1 MATKRRKKRRI
12 KKRKKILLFVLEI
25 LILAVL
31 LVVLYFTNILNKID
45 FQNMTDTEAGIN
57 DDMSSE
63 TAFAMEGYTNIALFG
78 LDNRGSGD
86 YDTGNSDAILIAS
99 INNETKEI
107 RLASVYRD
115 TYLSIGD
122 GKFYKCNSAYEK
134 GGATQAVQM
143 LNSNLDLDIKD
154 YVSVDWGA
162 LVEVI
167 DDLGGIDIEVTDAE
181 VDKINEYTVEIVMM
195 TGKETT
201 ELKESGLVHLDG
213 TQATSYA
220 RIRKLAGDD
229 YMRTARQRIVLQAM
243 MEKAQ
248 KADLGT
254 LTKICNDVVDDIST
268 TLTLKQMLL
277 LAKDVTS
284 YKLVET
290 TGFPFELTTEN
301 LESGNSIVP
310 VELDNN
316 VKELHQWLFNDENY
330 VTSQTVQNISNTIV
344 KKTGVT
350 EENAR
355 VVNTSNYNNTVD
367 RNGTEIKKTEDSEE
381 GGQ

>member
-1 MATKRRKKRRI
+1 MANKRRKKRRM
-12 KKRKKILLFVLEI
+12 KKRKKVLLFVLEI
-25 LILAVL
+25 LVLAVL

-45 FQNMTDTEAGIN
+45 FENMTDTEAGIN
-57 DDMSSE
+57 DDLSSE

-99 INNETKEI
+99 INNENKEI

-122 GKFYKCNSAYEK
+122 GKYYKCNSAYER
-134 GGATQAVQM
+134 GGAKQAVQM

-162 LVEVI
+162 LVEAI
-167 DDLGGIDIEVTDAE
+167 DDLGGIDIEVTPEE

-195 TGKETT
+195 TGKDTT
-201 ELKESGLVHLDG
+201 TLTESGLVHLDG

-243 MEKAQ
+243 LEKAQ
-248 KADLGT
+248 KADIGT
-254 LTKICNDVVDDIST
+254 LNKVCNDVVDDIST
-268 TLTLKQMLL
+268 TLTLKQMLI
-277 LAKDVTS
+277 LAKDVGS

-290 TGFPFELTTEN
+290 TGFPFELTTAS
-301 LESGNSIVP
+301 LDSGDTVVP
-310 VELDNN
+310 VELENN
-316 VKELHQWLFNDENY
+316 VTELHQWLFNDADY
-330 VTSQTVQNISNTIV
+330 SPSQTVQSISANIV
-344 KKTGVT
+344 KKSGVT
-350 EENAR
+350 LSNAD
-355 VVNTSNYNNTVD
+355 VVNTTKYNNTVD
-367 RNGTEIKKTEDSEE
+367 RNGTAVKKEDE
-381 GGQ
+381 GE

>member
-1 MATKRRKKRRI
+1 MANNRRKKRRM
-12 KKRKKILLFVLEI
+12 KKRKKVLLFVLEI
-25 LILAVL
+25 LVLAVL

-45 FQNMTDTEAGIN
+45 FQNMTDNEAGIN
-57 DDMSSE
+57 DDLSSE

-99 INNETKEI
+99 INNENKEI
-107 RLASVYRD
+107 RLVSVYRD
-115 TYLSIGD
+115 TYL
-122 GKFYKCNSAYEK
+122 GKYYKCNSAYER
-134 GGATQAVQM
+134 GGAKQAVQM

-162 LVEVI
+162 LVETI
-167 DDLGGIDIEVTDAE
+167 DDLGGIDIEVTDEE

-201 ELKESGLVHLDG
+201 PLTESGLVHLDG

-243 MEKAQ
+243 LEKAQ
-248 KADLGT
+248 KADIGT
-254 LTKICNDVVDDIST
+254 LNKVCNDVVDDIST
-268 TLTLKQMLL
+268 TLTLKQMLI
-277 LAKDVTS
+277 LAKDVGA

-290 TGFPFELTTEN
+290 TGFPFELTTAS
-301 LESGNSIVP
+301 LDSGDTVVP
-310 VELDNN
+310 VELENN
-316 VKELHQWLFNDENY
+316 VSELHQWLFNDEDY
-330 VTSQTVQNISNTIV
+330 SPSQTVQSISANIV
-344 KKTGVT
+344 KKSGVT
-350 EENAR
+350 LSNAD
-355 VVNTSNYNNTVD
+355 VVNTTNYNNTVD
-367 RNGTEIKKTEDSEE
+367 RNGTAVKKEDESE
-381 GGQ
+381 

>member
-1 MATKRRKKRRI
+1 MANNRRKKRRM
-12 KKRKKILLFVLEI
+12 KKRKKVLLFVLEI
-25 LILAVL
+25 LVLAVL

-45 FQNMTDTEAGIN
+45 FQNMTDNEAGIN
-57 DDMSSE
+57 DDLSSE

-99 INNETKEI
+99 INNENKEV
-107 RLASVYRD
+107 RLVSVYRD
-115 TYLSIGD
+115 TYLSVGD
-122 GKFYKCNSAYEK
+122 GKYYKCNSAYER
-134 GGATQAVQM
+134 GGAKQAVQM

-162 LVEVI
+162 LVETI
-167 DDLGGIDIEVTDAE
+167 DDLGGIDIEVTDEE

-201 ELKESGLVHLDG
+201 PLTESGLVHLDG

-243 MEKAQ
+243 LEKAQ
-248 KADLGT
+248 KADIGT
-254 LTKICNDVVDDIST
+254 LNKVCNDVVDDIST
-268 TLTLKQMLL
+268 TLTLKQMLI
-277 LAKDVTS
+277 LAKDVGT

-290 TGFPFELTTEN
+290 TGFPFELTTAS
-301 LESGNSIVP
+301 LDSGDTVVP
-310 VELDNN
+310 VELENN
-316 VKELHQWLFNDENY
+316 VSELHQWLFNDEDY
-330 VTSQTVQNISNTIV
+330 SPSQTVQSISANIV
-344 KKTGVT
+344 KKSGVT
-350 EENAR
+350 LSNAD
-355 VVNTSNYNNTVD
+355 VVNTTNYNNTVD
-367 RNGTEIKKTEDSEE
+367 RNGTAVKKEDE
-381 GGQ
+381 GE

>member
-1 MATKRRKKRRI
+1 M
-12 KKRKKILLFVLEI
+12 KKRKKVLLFVLEI
-25 LILAVL
+25 LVLAVL

-45 FQNMTDTEAGIN
+45 FQNMTDNEAGIN
-57 DDMSSE
+57 DDLSSE

-99 INNETKEI
+99 INNENKEV
-107 RLASVYRD
+107 RLVSVYRD
-115 TYLSIGD
+115 TYLSVGD
-122 GKFYKCNSAYEK
+122 GKYYKCNSAYER
-134 GGATQAVQM
+134 GGAKQAVQM

-162 LVEVI
+162 LVETI
-167 DDLGGIDIEVTDAE
+167 DDLGGIDIEVTDEE

-201 ELKESGLVHLDG
+201 PLTESGLVHLDG

-243 MEKAQ
+243 LEKAQ
-248 KADLGT
+248 KADIGT
-254 LTKICNDVVDDIST
+254 LNKVCNDVVDDIST
-268 TLTLKQMLL
+268 TLTLKQMLI
-277 LAKDVTS
+277 LAKDVGA

-290 TGFPFELTTEN
+290 TGFPFELTTAS
-301 LESGNSIVP
+301 LDSGDTVVP
-310 VELDNN
+310 VELENN
-316 VKELHQWLFNDENY
+316 VSELHQWLFNDEDY
-330 VTSQTVQNISNTIV
+330 SPSQTVQSISANIV
-344 KKTGVT
+344 KKSGVT
-350 EENAR
+350 LSNAD
-355 VVNTSNYNNTVD
+355 VVNTTNYNNTVD
-367 RNGTEIKKTEDSEE
+367 RNGTAVKKEDE
-381 GGQ
+381 GE

>member
-1 MATKRRKKRRI
+1 MANKRRKKRRM

-25 LILAVL
+25 LVLAVL

-45 FQNMTDTEAGIN
+45 FENMTDTEAGIN
-57 DDMSSE
+57 DDLSSE

-99 INNETKEI
+99 INNENKEV
-107 RLASVYRD
+107 RLVSVYRD

-122 GKFYKCNSAYEK
+122 GKYYKCNSAYER
-134 GGATQAVQM
+134 GGAKQAVQM

-162 LVEVI
+162 LVETI
-167 DDLGGIDIEVTDAE
+167 DDLGGIDIEVTDEE

-201 ELKESGLVHLDG
+201 PLTESGLVHLDG

-243 MEKAQ
+243 LEKAQ
-248 KADLGT
+248 KADIGT
-254 LTKICNDVVDDIST
+254 LNKVCNDVVDDIST
-268 TLTLKQMLL
+268 TLTLKQMLI
-277 LAKDVTS
+277 LAKDVGA

-290 TGFPFELTTEN
+290 TGFPFELTTAS
-301 LESGNSIVP
+301 LDSGDTVVP
-310 VELDNN
+310 VELENN
-316 VKELHQWLFNDENY
+316 VSELHQWLFNDEDY
-330 VTSQTVQNISNTIV
+330 SPSQTVQSISANIV
-344 KKTGVT
+344 KKSGVT
-350 EENAR
+350 LSNAD
-355 VVNTSNYNNTVD
+355 VVNTTNYNNTVD
-367 RNGTEIKKTEDSEE
+367 RNGTAVKKEDE
-381 GGQ
+381 GE

>member
-1 MATKRRKKRRI
+1 MANNRRKKRRM
-12 KKRKKILLFVLEI
+12 KKRKKVLLFVLEI
-25 LILAVL
+25 LVLAVL

-45 FQNMTDTEAGIN
+45 FQNMTDNEAGIN
-57 DDMSSE
+57 DDLSSE

-99 INNETKEI
+99 INNENKEV
-107 RLASVYRD
+107 RLVSVYRD
-115 TYLSIGD
+115 TYLSVGD
-122 GKFYKCNSAYEK
+122 GKYYKCNSAYER
-134 GGATQAVQM
+134 GGAKQAVQM

-162 LVEVI
+162 LVETI
-167 DDLGGIDIEVTDAE
+167 DDLGGIDIEVTDEE

-201 ELKESGLVHLDG
+201 PLTESGLVHLDG

-243 MEKAQ
+243 LEKAQ
-248 KADLGT
+248 KADIGT
-254 LTKICNDVVDDIST
+254 LNKVCNDVVDDIST
-268 TLTLKQMLL
+268 TLTLKQMLI
-277 LAKDVTS
+277 LAKDVGA

-290 TGFPFELTTEN
+290 TGFPFELTTAS
-301 LESGNSIVP
+301 LDSGDTVVP
-310 VELDNN
+310 VELENN
-316 VKELHQWLFNDENY
+316 VSELHQWLFNDEDY
-330 VTSQTVQNISNTIV
+330 SPSQTVQSISANIV
-344 KKTGVT
+344 KKSGVT
-350 EENAR
+350 LSNAD
-355 VVNTSNYNNTVD
+355 VVNTTNYNNTVD
-367 RNGTEIKKTEDSEE
+367 RNGTAVKKEDE
-381 GGQ
+381 GE

>member
-1 MATKRRKKRRI
+1 MANKRRKKRRM
-12 KKRKKILLFVLEI
+12 KKRKKVLLFVLEI
-25 LILAVL
+25 LVLAVL

-45 FQNMTDTEAGIN
+45 FENMTDTEAGIN
-57 DDMSSE
+57 DDLSSE

-99 INNETKEI
+99 INNENKEI

-122 GKFYKCNSAYEK
+122 GKYYKCNSAYER
-134 GGATQAVQM
+134 GGAKQAVQM

-162 LVEVI
+162 LVEAI
-167 DDLGGIDIEVTDAE
+167 DDLGGIDIEVTPEE

-195 TGKETT
+195 TGKDTT
-201 ELKESGLVHLDG
+201 TLTESGLVHLDG

-243 MEKAQ
+243 LEKAQ
-248 KADLGT
+248 NADIGT
-254 LTKICNDVVDDIST
+254 LNKVCNDVVDDIST
-268 TLTLKQMLL
+268 TLTLKQMLI
-277 LAKDVTS
+277 LAKDVGS

-290 TGFPFELTTEN
+290 TGFPFELTTAS
-301 LESGNSIVP
+301 LDSGDTVVP
-310 VELDNN
+310 VELENN
-316 VKELHQWLFNDENY
+316 VTELHQWLFNDADY
-330 VTSQTVQNISNTIV
+330 SPSQTVQSISANIV
-344 KKTGVT
+344 KKSGVT
-350 EENAR
+350 LSNAD
-355 VVNTSNYNNTVD
+355 VVNTTKYNNTVD
-367 RNGTEIKKTEDSEE
+367 RNGTAVKKEDE
-381 GGQ
+381 GE

>member
-1 MATKRRKKRRI
+1 MANKRRKKRRM
-12 KKRKKILLFVLEI
+12 KKRKKVLLFVLEI
-25 LILAVL
+25 LVLAVL

-45 FQNMTDTEAGIN
+45 FENMTDTEAGIN
-57 DDMSSE
+57 DDLSSE

-99 INNETKEI
+99 INNENKEV
-107 RLASVYRD
+107 RLVSVYRD

-122 GKFYKCNSAYEK
+122 GKYYKCNSAYER
-134 GGATQAVQM
+134 GGAKQAVQM

-162 LVEVI
+162 LVETI
-167 DDLGGIDIEVTDAE
+167 DDLGGIDIEVTDEE

-195 TGKETT
+195 TGKDTT
-201 ELKESGLVHLDG
+201 PLTESGLVHLDG

-243 MEKAQ
+243 LEKAQ
-248 KADLGT
+248 KADIGT
-254 LTKICNDVVDDIST
+254 LNKVCNDVVDDIST
-268 TLTLKQMLL
+268 TLTLKQMLI
-277 LAKDVTS
+277 LAKDVGS

-290 TGFPFELTTEN
+290 TGFPFELTTAS
-301 LESGNSIVP
+301 LDSGDTVVP

-316 VKELHQWLFNDENY
+316 VAELHQWLFNDADY
-330 VTSQTVQNISNTIV
+330 SPSQTVQSISANIV
-344 KKTGVT
+344 KKSGVT
-350 EENAR
+350 LSNAD
-355 VVNTSNYNNTVD
+355 VVNTTKYNNTVD
-367 RNGTEIKKTEDSEE
+367 RNGTAVKKEDE
-381 GGQ
+381 GE

>member
-1 MATKRRKKRRI
+1 MANNRRKKRRM
-12 KKRKKILLFVLEI
+12 KKRKKVLLFVLEI
-25 LILAVL
+25 LVLAVL

-45 FQNMTDTEAGIN
+45 FQNMTDNEAGIN
-57 DDMSSE
+57 DDLSSE

-99 INNETKEI
+99 INNENKEI
-107 RLASVYRD
+107 RLVSVYRD
-115 TYLSIGD
+115 TYLSVGD
-122 GKFYKCNSAYEK
+122 GKYYKCNSAYER
-134 GGATQAVQM
+134 GGAKQAVQM

-162 LVEVI
+162 LVETI
-167 DDLGGIDIEVTDAE
+167 DDLGGIDIEVTDEE

-201 ELKESGLVHLDG
+201 PLTESGLVHLDG

-243 MEKAQ
+243 LEKAQ
-248 KADLGT
+248 KADIGT
-254 LTKICNDVVDDIST
+254 LNKVCNDVVDDIST
-268 TLTLKQMLL
+268 TLTLKQMLI
-277 LAKDVTS
+277 LAKDVGA

-290 TGFPFELTTEN
+290 TGFPFELTTAS
-301 LESGNSIVP
+301 LDSGDTVVP
-310 VELDNN
+310 VELENN
-316 VKELHQWLFNDENY
+316 VSELHQWLFNDEDY
-330 VTSQTVQNISNTIV
+330 SPSQTVQSISANIV
-344 KKTGVT
+344 KKSGVT
-350 EENAR
+350 LSNAD
-355 VVNTSNYNNTVD
+355 VVNTTKYNNTVD
-367 RNGTEIKKTEDSEE
+367 RKGTAVKKEEESE
-381 GGQ
+381 

>member
-1 MATKRRKKRRI
+1 MANNRRKKRRM
-12 KKRKKILLFVLEI
+12 KKRKKVLLFVLEI
-25 LILAVL
+25 LVLAVL

-45 FQNMTDTEAGIN
+45 FQNMTDNEAGIN
-57 DDMSSE
+57 DDLSSE

-99 INNETKEI
+99 INNENKEV
-107 RLASVYRD
+107 RLVSVYRD
-115 TYLSIGD
+115 TYLSVGD
-122 GKFYKCNSAYEK
+122 GKYYKCNSAYER
-134 GGATQAVQM
+134 GGAKQAVQM

-162 LVEVI
+162 LVETI
-167 DDLGGIDIEVTDAE
+167 DDLGGIDIEVTDEE

-201 ELKESGLVHLDG
+201 PLTESGLVHLDG

-243 MEKAQ
+243 LEKAQ
-248 KADLGT
+248 KADIGT
-254 LTKICNDVVDDIST
+254 LNKVCNDVVDDIST
-268 TLTLKQMLL
+268 TLTLKQMLI
-277 LAKDVTS
+277 LAKDVGA

-290 TGFPFELTTEN
+290 TGFPFELTTAS
-301 LESGNSIVP
+301 LDSGDTVVP
-310 VELDNN
+310 VELENN
-316 VKELHQWLFNDENY
+316 VSELHQWLFNDEDY
-330 VTSQTVQNISNTIV
+330 SPSQTVQSISANIVQKS
-344 KKTGVT
+344 GVT
-350 EENAR
+350 LSNAD
-355 VVNTSNYNNTVD
+355 VVNTTNYNNTVD
-367 RNGTEIKKTEDSEE
+367 RNGTAVKKEDE
-381 GGQ
+381 GE

>member
-1 MATKRRKKRRI
+1 MANKRRKKRRM
-12 KKRKKILLFVLEI
+12 KKRKKVLLFVLEI
-25 LILAVL
+25 LVLAVL

-45 FQNMTDTEAGIN
+45 FENMTDTEAGIN
-57 DDMSSE
+57 DDLSSE

-99 INNETKEI
+99 INNENKEV
-107 RLASVYRD
+107 RLVSVYRD

-122 GKFYKCNSAYEK
+122 GKYYKCNSAYER
-134 GGATQAVQM
+134 GGAKQAVQM

-162 LVEVI
+162 LVETI
-167 DDLGGIDIEVTDAE
+167 DDLGGIDIEVTDEE

-195 TGKETT
+195 TGKDTT
-201 ELKESGLVHLDG
+201 TLTESGLVHLDG

-243 MEKAQ
+243 LEKAQ
-248 KADLGT
+248 KADIGT
-254 LTKICNDVVDDIST
+254 LNKVCNDVVDDIST
-268 TLTLKQMLL
+268 TLTLKQMLI
-277 LAKDVTS
+277 LAKDVGS

-290 TGFPFELTTEN
+290 TGFPFELTTAS
-301 LESGNSIVP
+301 LDSGDTVVP
-310 VELDNN
+310 VELENN
-316 VKELHQWLFNDENY
+316 VTELHQWLFNDADY
-330 VTSQTVQNISNTIV
+330 SPSQTVQSISANIV
-344 KKTGVT
+344 KKSGVT
-350 EENAR
+350 LSNAD
-355 VVNTSNYNNTVD
+355 VVNTTKYNNTVD
-367 RNGTEIKKTEDSEE
+367 RNGTAVKKEDE
-381 GGQ
+381 GE

>member
-1 MATKRRKKRRI
+1 MANKRRKKRRM
-12 KKRKKILLFVLEI
+12 KKRKKVLLFVLEI
-25 LILAVL
+25 LVLAVL

-45 FQNMTDTEAGIN
+45 FENMTDTEAGIN
-57 DDMSSE
+57 DDLSSE

-99 INNETKEI
+99 INNENKEV
-107 RLASVYRD
+107 RLVSVYRD

-122 GKFYKCNSAYEK
+122 GKYYKCNSAYER
-134 GGATQAVQM
+134 GGAKQAVQM

-162 LVEVI
+162 LVETI
-167 DDLGGIDIEVTDAE
+167 DDLGGIDIEVTDEE

-195 TGKETT
+195 TGKDTT
-201 ELKESGLVHLDG
+201 TLTESGMVHLDG

-243 MEKAQ
+243 LEKAQ
-248 KADLGT
+248 KADIGT
-254 LTKICNDVVDDIST
+254 LNKVCNDVVDDIST
-268 TLTLKQMLL
+268 TLTLKQMLI
-277 LAKDVTS
+277 LAKDVGS

-290 TGFPFELTTEN
+290 TGFPFELTTAS
-301 LESGNSIVP
+301 LDSGDTVVP
-310 VELDNN
+310 VELENN
-316 VKELHQWLFNDENY
+316 VTELHQWLFNDADY
-330 VTSQTVQNISNTIV
+330 SPSQTVQSISANIV
-344 KKTGVT
+344 KKSGVT
-350 EENAR
+350 LSNAD
-355 VVNTSNYNNTVD
+355 VVNTTKYNNTVD
-367 RNGTEIKKTEDSEE
+367 RNGTAVKKEDE
-381 GGQ
+381 GE

>member
-1 MATKRRKKRRI
+1 MANKRRKKRRM
-12 KKRKKILLFVLEI
+12 KKRKKVLLFVLEI
-25 LILAVL
+25 LVLVVL

-45 FQNMTDTEAGIN
+45 FEKMTDTEAGIN
-57 DDMSSE
+57 DDLSSE

-99 INNETKEI
+99 INNENKEV
-107 RLASVYRD
+107 RLVSVYRD

-122 GKFYKCNSAYEK
+122 GKYYKCNSAYER
-134 GGATQAVQM
+134 GGAKQAVQM

-162 LVEVI
+162 LVETI
-167 DDLGGIDIEVTDAE
+167 DDLGGIDIEVTDEE

-195 TGKETT
+195 TGKDTT
-201 ELKESGLVHLDG
+201 PLTESGLVHLDG

-243 MEKAQ
+243 LEKAQ
-248 KADLGT
+248 KADIGT
-254 LTKICNDVVDDIST
+254 LNKVCNDVVDDIST
-268 TLTLKQMLL
+268 TLTLKQMLI
-277 LAKDVTS
+277 LAKDVGS

-290 TGFPFELTTEN
+290 TGFPFELTTAS
-301 LESGNSIVP
+301 LDSGDTVVP
-310 VELDNN
+310 VELENN
-316 VKELHQWLFNDENY
+316 VTELHQWLFNDADY
-330 VTSQTVQNISNTIV
+330 SPSQTVQSISANIV
-344 KKTGVT
+344 KKSGVT
-350 EENAR
+350 LSNAN
-355 VVNTSNYNNTVD
+355 VVNTTKYNNTVD
-367 RNGTEIKKTEDSEE
+367 RNGTAVKKEDE
-381 GGQ
+381 GE

>member
-1 MATKRRKKRRI
+1 MANNRRKKRRM
-12 KKRKKILLFVLEI
+12 KKRKKVLLFVLEI
-25 LILAVL
+25 LVLAVL

-57 DDMSSE
+57 DDLSSE

-99 INNETKEI
+99 INNENKEV
-107 RLASVYRD
+107 RLVSVYRD
-115 TYLSIGD
+115 TYLSVGD
-122 GKFYKCNSAYEK
+122 GKYYKCNSAYER
-134 GGATQAVQM
+134 GGAKQAVQM

-162 LVEVI
+162 LVEAI
-167 DDLGGIDIEVTDAE
+167 DDLGGIDIEVTDEE

-201 ELKESGLVHLDG
+201 PLTESGLVHLDG

-243 MEKAQ
+243 LEKAQ
-248 KADLGT
+248 NADIGT
-254 LTKICNDVVDDIST
+254 LNKVCNDVVDDIST
-268 TLTLKQMLL
+268 TLTLKQMLI
-277 LAKDVTS
+277 LAKDVGS

-290 TGFPFELTTEN
+290 TGFPFELTTAS
-301 LESGNSIVP
+301 LDSGDTVVP
-310 VELDNN
+310 VELENN
-316 VKELHQWLFNDENY
+316 VEELHQWLFNDEDY
-330 VTSQTVQNISNTIV
+330 SPSQTVQSISANIV
-344 KKTGVT
+344 KKSGVT
-350 EENAR
+350 LSNAD
-355 VVNTSNYNNTVD
+355 VVNTTNYNNTVD
-367 RNGTEIKKTEDSEE
+367 RNGTAVKKEDESE
-381 GGQ
+381 

>member
-1 MATKRRKKRRI
+1 MANKRRKKRRM
-12 KKRKKILLFVLEI
+12 KKRKKVLLFVLEI
-25 LILAVL
+25 LVLAVL

-45 FQNMTDTEAGIN
+45 FENMTDTEAGIN
-57 DDMSSE
+57 DDLSSE

-99 INNETKEI
+99 INNENKEV
-107 RLASVYRD
+107 RLVSVYRD

-122 GKFYKCNSAYEK
+122 GKYYKCNSAYER
-134 GGATQAVQM
+134 GGAKQAVQM

-162 LVEVI
+162 LVETI
-167 DDLGGIDIEVTDAE
+167 DDLGGIDIEVTDEE

-195 TGKETT
+195 TGKDTT
-201 ELKESGLVHLDG
+201 PLTESGLVHLDG

-243 MEKAQ
+243 LEKAQ
-248 KADLGT
+248 KADIGT
-254 LTKICNDVVDDIST
+254 LNKVCNDVVDDIST
-268 TLTLKQMLL
+268 TLTLKQMLI
-277 LAKDVTS
+277 LAKDVGS

-290 TGFPFELTTEN
+290 TGFPFELTTAS
-301 LESGNSIVP
+301 LDSGDTVVP

-316 VKELHQWLFNDENY
+316 VAELHQWLFNDADY
-330 VTSQTVQNISNTIV
+330 SPSQTVQSISANIV
-344 KKTGVT
+344 KKSGVT
-350 EENAR
+350 LSNAN
-355 VVNTSNYNNTVD
+355 VVNTTKYNNTVD
-367 RNGTEIKKTEDSEE
+367 RNGTAVKKEDE
-381 GGQ
+381 GE

>member
-1 MATKRRKKRRI
+1 MANNRRKKRRM
-12 KKRKKILLFVLEI
+12 KKRKKVLLFVLEI
-25 LILAVL
+25 LVLAVL

-45 FQNMTDTEAGIN
+45 FQNMTDNEAGIN
-57 DDMSSE
+57 DDLSSE

-99 INNETKEI
+99 INNENKEV
-107 RLASVYRD
+107 RLVSVYRD
-115 TYLSIGD
+115 TYLSVGD
-122 GKFYKCNSAYEK
+122 GKYYKCNSAYER
-134 GGATQAVQM
+134 GGAKQAVQM

-162 LVEVI
+162 LVETI
-167 DDLGGIDIEVTDAE
+167 DDLGGIDIEVTDEE

-201 ELKESGLVHLDG
+201 PLTESGLVHLDG

-243 MEKAQ
+243 LEKAQ
-248 KADLGT
+248 KADIGT
-254 LTKICNDVVDDIST
+254 LNKVCNDVVDDIST
-268 TLTLKQMLL
+268 TLTLKQMLI
-277 LAKDVTS
+277 LAKDVGA

-290 TGFPFELTTEN
+290 TGFPFELTTAS
-301 LESGNSIVP
+301 LDSGDTVVP
-310 VELDNN
+310 VELENN
-316 VKELHQWLFNDENY
+316 VSELHQWLFNDEDY
-330 VTSQTVQNISNTIV
+330 SPSQTVQSISANIV
-344 KKTGVT
+344 KKSGVT
-350 EENAR
+350 LSNAD
-355 VVNTSNYNNTVD
+355 VVNTTNYNNTVD
-367 RNGTEIKKTEDSEE
+367 RTGTAVKKEDE
-381 GGQ
+381 GE

>member
-1 MATKRRKKRRI
+1 MANKRRKKRRM
-12 KKRKKILLFVLEI
+12 KKRKKVLLFVLEI
-25 LILAVL
+25 LVLAVL

-45 FQNMTDTEAGIN
+45 FENMTDTEAGIN
-57 DDMSSE
+57 DDLSSE

-99 INNETKEI
+99 INNENKEV
-107 RLASVYRD
+107 RLVSVYRD

-122 GKFYKCNSAYEK
+122 GKYYKCNSAYER
-134 GGATQAVQM
+134 GGAKQAVQM

-162 LVEVI
+162 LVETI
-167 DDLGGIDIEVTDAE
+167 DDLGGIDIEVNDEE

-195 TGKETT
+195 TGKDTT
-201 ELKESGLVHLDG
+201 PLTESGLVHLDG

-243 MEKAQ
+243 LEKAQ
-248 KADLGT
+248 KADIGT
-254 LTKICNDVVDDIST
+254 LNKVCNDVVDDIST
-268 TLTLKQMLL
+268 TLTLKQMLI
-277 LAKDVTS
+277 LAKDVGS

-290 TGFPFELTTEN
+290 TGFPFELTTAS
-301 LESGNSIVP
+301 LDSGDTVVP
-310 VELDNN
+310 VELENN
-316 VKELHQWLFNDENY
+316 VTELHQWLFNDADY
-330 VTSQTVQNISNTIV
+330 SPSQTVQSISANIV
-344 KKTGVT
+344 KKSGVT
-350 EENAR
+350 LSNAD
-355 VVNTSNYNNTVD
+355 VVNTTKYNNTVD
-367 RNGTEIKKTEDSEE
+367 RNGTAVKKEDE
-381 GGQ
+381 GE

>member
-1 MATKRRKKRRI
+1 MANKRRKKRRM
-12 KKRKKILLFVLEI
+12 KKRKKVLLFVLEI
-25 LILAVL
+25 LVLAVL

-45 FQNMTDTEAGIN
+45 FENMTDTEAGIN
-57 DDMSSE
+57 DDLSSE

-99 INNETKEI
+99 INNENKEV
-107 RLASVYRD
+107 RLVSVYRD

-122 GKFYKCNSAYEK
+122 GKYYKCNSAYER
-134 GGATQAVQM
+134 GGAKQAVQM

-162 LVEVI
+162 LVETI
-167 DDLGGIDIEVTDAE
+167 DDLGGIDIEVTDEE

-195 TGKETT
+195 TGKDTT
-201 ELKESGLVHLDG
+201 PLTESGLVHLDG

-243 MEKAQ
+243 LEKAQ
-248 KADLGT
+248 KADIGT
-254 LTKICNDVVDDIST
+254 LNKVCNDVVDDIST
-268 TLTLKQMLL
+268 TLTLKQMLI
-277 LAKDVTS
+277 LAKDVGS

-290 TGFPFELTTEN
+290 TGFPFELTTAS
-301 LESGNSIVP
+301 LDSGDTVVP
-310 VELDNN
+310 VELENN
-316 VKELHQWLFNDENY
+316 VTELHQWLFNDADY
-330 VTSQTVQNISNTIV
+330 SPSQTVQSISANIV
-344 KKTGVT
+344 KKSGVT
-350 EENAR
+350 LSNAD
-355 VVNTSNYNNTVD
+355 VVNTTKYNNTVD
-367 RNGTEIKKTEDSEE
+367 RNGTAVKKEDE
-381 GGQ
+381 GE

>member
-1 MATKRRKKRRI
+1 MANKRRKKRRM
-12 KKRKKILLFVLEI
+12 KKRKKVLLFVLEI
-25 LILAVL
+25 LVLAVL

-45 FQNMTDTEAGIN
+45 FENMTDTEAGIN
-57 DDMSSE
+57 DDLSSE

-99 INNETKEI
+99 INNENKEV
-107 RLASVYRD
+107 RLVSVYRD

-122 GKFYKCNSAYEK
+122 GKYYKCNSAYER
-134 GGATQAVQM
+134 GGAKQAVQM

-162 LVEVI
+162 LVETI
-167 DDLGGIDIEVTDAE
+167 DDLGGIDIEVTDEE

-195 TGKETT
+195 TGKDTT
-201 ELKESGLVHLDG
+201 PLTESGLVHLDG

-243 MEKAQ
+243 LEKAQ
-248 KADLGT
+248 KADIGT
-254 LTKICNDVVDDIST
+254 LNKVCNDVVDDIST
-268 TLTLKQMLL
+268 TLTLKQMLI
-277 LAKDVTS
+277 LAKDVGS

-290 TGFPFELTTEN
+290 TGFPFELTTAS
-301 LESGNSIVP
+301 LDSGDTVVP
-310 VELDNN
+310 VELENN
-316 VKELHQWLFNDENY
+316 VTELHQWLFNDADY
-330 VTSQTVQNISNTIV
+330 SPSQTVQSISANIV
-344 KKTGVT
+344 KKSGVT
-350 EENAR
+350 LSNAN
-355 VVNTSNYNNTVD
+355 VVNTTKYNNTVD
-367 RNGTEIKKTEDSEE
+367 RNGTAVKKEDE
-381 GGQ
+381 GE

>member
-1 MATKRRKKRRI
+1 MANNRRKKRRM
-12 KKRKKILLFVLEI
+12 KKRKKVLLFVLEI
-25 LILAVL
+25 LVLAVL

-45 FQNMTDTEAGIN
+45 FENMTDTEAGIN
-57 DDMSSE
+57 DDLSSE

-99 INNETKEI
+99 INNENKEV
-107 RLASVYRD
+107 RLVSVYRD

-122 GKFYKCNSAYEK
+122 GKYYKCNSAYER
-134 GGATQAVQM
+134 GGAKQAVQM

-162 LVEVI
+162 LVETI
-167 DDLGGIDIEVTDAE
+167 DDLGGIDIEVTDEE

-201 ELKESGLVHLDG
+201 PLTESGLVHLDG

-243 MEKAQ
+243 LEKAQ
-248 KADLGT
+248 KADIGT
-254 LTKICNDVVDDIST
+254 LNKVCNDVVDDIST
-268 TLTLKQMLL
+268 TLTLKQMLI
-277 LAKDVTS
+277 LAKDVGS

-290 TGFPFELTTEN
+290 TGFPFELTTVS
-301 LESGNSIVP
+301 LDSGDTVVP
-310 VELDNN
+310 VELENN
-316 VKELHQWLFNDENY
+316 VTELHQWLFNDADY
-330 VTSQTVQNISNTIV
+330 SPSQTVQSISANIV
-344 KKTGVT
+344 KKSGVT
-350 EENAR
+350 LSNAD
-355 VVNTSNYNNTVD
+355 VVNTTKYNNTVD
-367 RNGTEIKKTEDSEE
+367 RNGTAVKKEDE
-381 GGQ
+381 GE

>member
-1 MATKRRKKRRI
+1 MANNRRKKRSM
-12 KKRKKILLFVLEI
+12 KKRNKVLLFVLEI
-25 LILAVL
+25 LVLAVL

-45 FQNMTDTEAGIN
+45 FQNMTDNEAGIN
-57 DDMSSE
+57 DDLSSE

-99 INNETKEI
+99 INNENKEV
-107 RLASVYRD
+107 RLVSVYRD
-115 TYLSIGD
+115 TYLSVGD
-122 GKFYKCNSAYEK
+122 GKYYKCNSAYER
-134 GGATQAVQM
+134 GGAKQAVQM

-162 LVEVI
+162 LVETI
-167 DDLGGIDIEVTDAE
+167 DDLGGIDIEVTDEE

-201 ELKESGLVHLDG
+201 PLTESGLVHLDG

-243 MEKAQ
+243 LEKAQ
-248 KADLGT
+248 KADIGT
-254 LTKICNDVVDDIST
+254 LNKVCNDVVDDIST
-268 TLTLKQMLL
+268 TLTLKQMLI
-277 LAKDVTS
+277 LAKDVGA

-290 TGFPFELTTEN
+290 TGFPFELTTAS
-301 LESGNSIVP
+301 LDSGDTVVP
-310 VELDNN
+310 VELENN
-316 VKELHQWLFNDENY
+316 VSELHQWLFNDEDY
-330 VTSQTVQNISNTIV
+330 SPSQTVQSISANIV
-344 KKTGVT
+344 KKSGVT
-350 EENAR
+350 LSNAD
-355 VVNTSNYNNTVD
+355 VVNTTNYNNTVD
-367 RNGTEIKKTEDSEE
+367 RNGTAVKKEDE
-381 GGQ
+381 GE

>member
-1 MATKRRKKRRI
+1 MANNRRKKRRM
-12 KKRKKILLFVLEI
+12 KKRKKVLLFVLEI
-25 LILAVL
+25 LVLAVL

-45 FQNMTDTEAGIN
+45 FQNMTDNEAGIN
-57 DDMSSE
+57 DDLSSE

-99 INNETKEI
+99 INNENKEV
-107 RLASVYRD
+107 RLVSVYRD
-115 TYLSIGD
+115 TYLSVGD
-122 GKFYKCNSAYEK
+122 GKYYKCNSAYER
-134 GGATQAVQM
+134 GGAKQAVQM

-162 LVEVI
+162 LVETI
-167 DDLGGIDIEVTDAE
+167 DDLGGIDIEVTDEE

-201 ELKESGLVHLDG
+201 PLTESGLVHLDG

-243 MEKAQ
+243 LEKAQ
-248 KADLGT
+248 KADIGT
-254 LTKICNDVVDDIST
+254 LNKVCNDVVDDIST
-268 TLTLKQMLL
+268 TLTLKQMLI
-277 LAKDVTS
+277 LAKDVGA

-290 TGFPFELTTEN
+290 TGFPFELTTAS
-301 LESGNSIVP
+301 LDSGDTVVP
-310 VELDNN
+310 VELENN
-316 VKELHQWLFNDENY
+316 VSELHQWLFNDEDY
-330 VTSQTVQNISNTIV
+330 SPSQTVQSISANIV
-344 KKTGVT
+344 KKSGVT
-350 EENAR
+350 LSNAD
-355 VVNTSNYNNTVD
+355 VVNTTNYNNTVD
-367 RNGTEIKKTEDSEE
+367 RNGTAVKKEDGSE
-381 GGQ
+381 

>member
-1 MATKRRKKRRI
+1 MANKRRKKRRM
-12 KKRKKILLFVLEI
+12 KKRKKVLLFVLEI
-25 LILAVL
+25 LVLAVL

-45 FQNMTDTEAGIN
+45 FENMTDTEAGIN
-57 DDMSSE
+57 DDLSSE

-99 INNETKEI
+99 INNENKEV
-107 RLASVYRD
+107 RLVSVYRD

-122 GKFYKCNSAYEK
+122 GKYYKCNSAYER
-134 GGATQAVQM
+134 GGAKQAVQM

-162 LVEVI
+162 LVETI
-167 DDLGGIDIEVTDAE
+167 DDLGGIDIEVTNEE

-195 TGKETT
+195 TGKDTT
-201 ELKESGLVHLDG
+201 TLTESGLVHLDG

-243 MEKAQ
+243 LEKAQ
-248 KADLGT
+248 KADIGT
-254 LTKICNDVVDDIST
+254 LNKVCNDVVDDIST
-268 TLTLKQMLL
+268 TLTLKQMLI
-277 LAKDVTS
+277 LAKDVGS

-290 TGFPFELTTEN
+290 TGFPFELTTAS
-301 LESGNSIVP
+301 LDSGDTVVP
-310 VELDNN
+310 VELENN
-316 VKELHQWLFNDENY
+316 VTELHQWLFNDADY
-330 VTSQTVQNISNTIV
+330 SPSQTVQSISANIV
-344 KKTGVT
+344 KKSGVT
-350 EENAR
+350 LSNAD
-355 VVNTSNYNNTVD
+355 VVNTTKYNNTVD
-367 RNGTEIKKTEDSEE
+367 RNGTAVKKEDE
-381 GGQ
+381 GE

>member
-1 MATKRRKKRRI
+1 MANKRRKKRRM
-12 KKRKKILLFVLEI
+12 KKRKKVLLFVLEI
-25 LILAVL
+25 LVLAVL

-45 FQNMTDTEAGIN
+45 FENMTDTEAGIN
-57 DDMSSE
+57 DDLSSE

-99 INNETKEI
+99 INNENKEV
-107 RLASVYRD
+107 RLVSVYRD

-122 GKFYKCNSAYEK
+122 GKYYKCNSAYER
-134 GGATQAVQM
+134 GGAKQAVQM

-162 LVEVI
+162 LVETI
-167 DDLGGIDIEVTDAE
+167 DDLGGIDIEVTDEE

-195 TGKETT
+195 TGKDTT
-201 ELKESGLVHLDG
+201 TLTESGMVHLDG

-243 MEKAQ
+243 LEKAQ
-248 KADLGT
+248 KADIGT
-254 LTKICNDVVDDIST
+254 LNKVCNDVVDDIST
-268 TLTLKQMLL
+268 TLTLKQMLI
-277 LAKDVTS
+277 LAKDVGS

-290 TGFPFELTTEN
+290 TGFPFELTTAN
-301 LESGNSIVP
+301 LDSGDTVVP
-310 VELDNN
+310 VELENN
-316 VKELHQWLFNDENY
+316 VTELHQWLFNDADY
-330 VTSQTVQNISNTIV
+330 SPSQTVQSISANIV
-344 KKTGVT
+344 KKSGVT
-350 EENAR
+350 LSNAD
-355 VVNTSNYNNTVD
+355 VVNTTKYNNTVD
-367 RNGTEIKKTEDSEE
+367 RNGTAVKKEDE
-381 GGQ
+381 GE

>member
-1 MATKRRKKRRI
+1 MATKCRKKRGT

-122 GKFYKCNSAYEK
+122 GKFYKCNSAYER

-167 DDLGGIDIEVTDAE
+167 DDLGGIDIEVNDAE

-290 TGFPFELTTEN
+290 TGFPFELTTAN
-301 LESGNSIVP
+301 LESGDTVVP

-330 VTSQTVQNISNTIV
+330 VTSQTVQNISDTIV
-344 KKTGVT
+344 KKTGIT
-350 EENAR
+350 EENAS

-367 RNGTEIKKTEDSEE
+367 RNGTGIKKTEDSEE

>member
-1 MATKRRKKRRI
+1 MANNRRKKRRM
-12 KKRKKILLFVLEI
+12 KKRKKVLLFVLEI
-25 LILAVL
+25 LVLAVL

-45 FQNMTDTEAGIN
+45 FQNMTDNEAGIN
-57 DDMSSE
+57 DDLSSE

-99 INNETKEI
+99 INNENKEV
-107 RLASVYRD
+107 RLVSVYRD
-115 TYLSIGD
+115 TYLSVGD
-122 GKFYKCNSAYEK
+122 GKYYKCNSAYER
-134 GGATQAVQM
+134 GGAKQAVQM

-162 LVEVI
+162 LVETI
-167 DDLGGIDIEVTDAE
+167 DDLGGIDIEVTDEE

-201 ELKESGLVHLDG
+201 PLTESGLVHLDG

-243 MEKAQ
+243 FEKAQ
-248 KADLGT
+248 KADIGT
-254 LTKICNDVVDDIST
+254 LNKVCNDVVDDIST
-268 TLTLKQMLL
+268 TLTLKQMLI
-277 LAKDVTS
+277 LAKDVGA

-290 TGFPFELTTEN
+290 TGFPFELTTAS
-301 LESGNSIVP
+301 LDSGDTVIP
-310 VELDNN
+310 VELENN
-316 VKELHQWLFNDENY
+316 VSELHQWLFNDEDY
-330 VTSQTVQNISNTIV
+330 SPSQTVQSISANIV
-344 KKTGVT
+344 KKSGVT
-350 EENAR
+350 LSNAD
-355 VVNTSNYNNTVD
+355 VVNTTNYNNTVD
-367 RNGTEIKKTEDSEE
+367 RNGTAVKKEDE
-381 GGQ
+381 GE

>member
-1 MATKRRKKRRI
+1 MANKRRKKRRM
-12 KKRKKILLFVLEI
+12 KKRKKVLLFVLEI
-25 LILAVL
+25 LVLAVL

-45 FQNMTDTEAGIN
+45 FENMTDTEAGIN
-57 DDMSSE
+57 DDLSSE

-99 INNETKEI
+99 INNENKEV
-107 RLASVYRD
+107 RLVSVYRD

-122 GKFYKCNSAYEK
+122 GKYYKCNSAYEH
-134 GGATQAVQM
+134 GGAKQAVQM

-162 LVEVI
+162 LVETI
-167 DDLGGIDIEVTDAE
+167 DDLGGIDIEVTDEE

-195 TGKETT
+195 TGKDTT
-201 ELKESGLVHLDG
+201 PLTESGLVHLDG

-243 MEKAQ
+243 LEKAQ
-248 KADLGT
+248 KADIGILN
-254 LTKICNDVVDDIST
+254 KVCNDVVDDIST
-268 TLTLKQMLL
+268 TLTLKQMLI
-277 LAKDVTS
+277 LAKDVGS

-290 TGFPFELTTEN
+290 TGFPFELTTAS
-301 LESGNSIVP
+301 LDSGDTVVP

-316 VKELHQWLFNDENY
+316 VAELHQWLFNDADY
-330 VTSQTVQNISNTIV
+330 SPSQTVESISANIV
-344 KKTGVT
+344 KKSGVT
-350 EENAR
+350 LSNAN
-355 VVNTSNYNNTVD
+355 VVNTTKYNNTVD
-367 RNGTEIKKTEDSEE
+367 RNGTAVKKEDE
-381 GGQ
+381 GE

>member
-1 MATKRRKKRRI
+1 MANKRRKKRRM

-25 LILAVL
+25 LVLAVL

-45 FQNMTDTEAGIN
+45 FENMTDTEAGIN
-57 DDMSSE
+57 DDLSSE

-99 INNETKEI
+99 INNENKEV
-107 RLASVYRD
+107 RLVSVYRD

-122 GKFYKCNSAYEK
+122 GKYYKCNSAYER
-134 GGATQAVQM
+134 GGAKQAVQM

-162 LVEVI
+162 LVETI
-167 DDLGGIDIEVTDAE
+167 DDLGGIDIEVTDEE

-201 ELKESGLVHLDG
+201 PLTESGLVHLDG

-243 MEKAQ
+243 LEKAQ
-248 KADLGT
+248 KADIGT
-254 LTKICNDVVDDIST
+254 LNKVCNDVVDDIST
-268 TLTLKQMLL
+268 TLTLKQMLI
-277 LAKDVTS
+277 LAKDVGA

-290 TGFPFELTTEN
+290 TGFPFELTTAS
-301 LESGNSIVP
+301 LDSGDTVVP
-310 VELDNN
+310 VELENN
-316 VKELHQWLFNDENY
+316 VTELHQWLFNDADY
-330 VTSQTVQNISNTIV
+330 SPSKTVQSISANIV
-344 KKTGVT
+344 KKSGVALS
-350 EENAR
+350 NAD
-355 VVNTSNYNNTVD
+355 VVNTTKYNNTVD
-367 RNGTEIKKTEDSEE
+367 RNGTAVKKEDE
-381 GGQ
+381 GE

>member
-1 MATKRRKKRRI
+1 MANKRRKKRRM
-12 KKRKKILLFVLEI
+12 KKRKKVLLFVLEI
-25 LILAVL
+25 LVLAVL

-45 FQNMTDTEAGIN
+45 FENMTDTEAGIN
-57 DDMSSE
+57 DDLSSE

-99 INNETKEI
+99 INNENKEV
-107 RLASVYRD
+107 RLVSVYRD

-122 GKFYKCNSAYEK
+122 GKYYKCNSAYER
-134 GGATQAVQM
+134 GGAKQAVQM

-162 LVEVI
+162 LVETI
-167 DDLGGIDIEVTDAE
+167 DDLGGIDIEVTDEE

-195 TGKETT
+195 TGKDTT
-201 ELKESGLVHLDG
+201 TLTESGLVHLDG

-243 MEKAQ
+243 LEKAQ
-248 KADLGT
+248 KADIGT
-254 LTKICNDVVDDIST
+254 LNKVCNDVVDDIST
-268 TLTLKQMLL
+268 TLTLKQMLI
-277 LAKDVTS
+277 LAKDVGS

-290 TGFPFELTTEN
+290 TGFPFELTTAS
-301 LESGNSIVP
+301 LDSGDTVVP
-310 VELDNN
+310 VELENN
-316 VKELHQWLFNDENY
+316 VTELHQWLFNDADY
-330 VTSQTVQNISNTIV
+330 SPSQTVQSISANIV
-344 KKTGVT
+344 KKSGVT
-350 EENAR
+350 LSNAN
-355 VVNTSNYNNTVD
+355 VVNTTKYNNTVD
-367 RNGTEIKKTEDSEE
+367 RNGTAVKKEDE
-381 GGQ
+381 GE

>member
-1 MATKRRKKRRI
+1 MANNRRKKRRM
-12 KKRKKILLFVLEI
+12 KKRKKVLLFVLEI
-25 LILAVL
+25 LVLAVL

-45 FQNMTDTEAGIN
+45 FQNMTDNEAGIN
-57 DDMSSE
+57 DDLSSE

-99 INNETKEI
+99 INNENKEV
-107 RLASVYRD
+107 RLVSVYRD
-115 TYLSIGD
+115 TYLSVGD
-122 GKFYKCNSAYEK
+122 GKYYKCNSAYER
-134 GGATQAVQM
+134 GGAKQAVQM

-162 LVEVI
+162 LVETI
-167 DDLGGIDIEVTDAE
+167 DDLGGIDIEVTDEE

-201 ELKESGLVHLDG
+201 PLTESGLVHLDG

-243 MEKAQ
+243 LEKAQ
-248 KADLGT
+248 KADIGT
-254 LTKICNDVVDDIST
+254 LNKVCNDVVDDIST
-268 TLTLKQMLL
+268 TLTLKQMLI
-277 LAKDVTS
+277 LAKDVGS

-290 TGFPFELTTEN
+290 TGFPFELTTAS
-301 LESGNSIVP
+301 LDSGDTVVP
-310 VELDNN
+310 VELENN
-316 VKELHQWLFNDENY
+316 VSELHQWLFNDEDY
-330 VTSQTVQNISNTIV
+330 SPSQTVQSISANIV
-344 KKTGVT
+344 KKSGVT
-350 EENAR
+350 LSNAD
-355 VVNTSNYNNTVD
+355 VVNTTNYNNTVD
-367 RNGTEIKKTEDSEE
+367 RNGTAVKKEDE
-381 GGQ
+381 GE

>member
-1 MATKRRKKRRI
+1 MANKRRKKRRM
-12 KKRKKILLFVLEI
+12 KKRKKVLLFVLEI
-25 LILAVL
+25 LVLAVL

-45 FQNMTDTEAGIN
+45 FENMTDTEAGIN
-57 DDMSSE
+57 DDLSSE

-99 INNETKEI
+99 INNENKEV
-107 RLASVYRD
+107 RLVSVYRD

-122 GKFYKCNSAYEK
+122 GKYYKCNSAYER
-134 GGATQAVQM
+134 GGAKQAVQM

-162 LVEVI
+162 LVETI
-167 DDLGGIDIEVTDAE
+167 DDLGGIDIEVTDEE

-195 TGKETT
+195 TGKDTT
-201 ELKESGLVHLDG
+201 TLTESGMVHLDG

-243 MEKAQ
+243 LEKAQ
-248 KADLGT
+248 KADIGT
-254 LTKICNDVVDDIST
+254 LNKVCNDVVDDIST
-268 TLTLKQMLL
+268 TLTLKQMLI
-277 LAKDVTS
+277 LAKDVGS

-290 TGFPFELTTEN
+290 TGFPFELTTAS
-301 LESGNSIVP
+301 LDSGDTVVP
-310 VELDNN
+310 VELENN
-316 VKELHQWLFNDENY
+316 VTELHQWLFNDADY
-330 VTSQTVQNISNTIV
+330 SPSQTVQSISANIV
-344 KKTGVT
+344 KKSGVT
-350 EENAR
+350 LSNAN
-355 VVNTSNYNNTVD
+355 VVNTTKYNNTVD
-367 RNGTEIKKTEDSEE
+367 RNGTAVKKEDE
-381 GGQ
+381 GE

>member
-1 MATKRRKKRRI
+1 MANKRRKKRRM

-25 LILAVL
+25 LVLAVL

-45 FQNMTDTEAGIN
+45 FENMTDTEAGIN
-57 DDMSSE
+57 DDLSSE

-99 INNETKEI
+99 INNENKEV
-107 RLASVYRD
+107 RLVSVYRD

-122 GKFYKCNSAYEK
+122 GKYYKCNSAYEH
-134 GGATQAVQM
+134 GGAKQAVQM

-162 LVEVI
+162 LVETI
-167 DDLGGIDIEVTDAE
+167 DDLGGIDIEVTDEE

-201 ELKESGLVHLDG
+201 PLTESGLVHLDG

-243 MEKAQ
+243 LEKAQ
-248 KADLGT
+248 NADIGT
-254 LTKICNDVVDDIST
+254 LNKVCNDVVDDIST
-268 TLTLKQMLL
+268 TLTLKQMLI
-277 LAKDVTS
+277 LAKDAGS

-290 TGFPFELTTEN
+290 TGFPFELTTAS
-301 LESGNSIVP
+301 LDSGDTVVP
-310 VELDNN
+310 VELENN
-316 VKELHQWLFNDENY
+316 VTELHQWLFNDVDY
-330 VTSQTVQNISNTIV
+330 SPSKTVQSISANIV
-344 KKTGVT
+344 KKSGVT
-350 EENAR
+350 LSNAD
-355 VVNTSNYNNTVD
+355 VVNTTKYNNTVD
-367 RNGTEIKKTEDSEE
+367 RNGTAVKKEDE
-381 GGQ
+381 GE

>member
-1 MATKRRKKRRI
+1 MANKRRRKRRM
-12 KKRKKILLFVLEI
+12 KKRKKVLLFVLEI
-25 LILAVL
+25 LVLAVL

-45 FQNMTDTEAGIN
+45 FENMTDTEAGIN
-57 DDMSSE
+57 DDLSSE

-99 INNETKEI
+99 INNENKEV
-107 RLASVYRD
+107 RLVSVYRD

-122 GKFYKCNSAYEK
+122 GKYYKCNSAYER
-134 GGATQAVQM
+134 GGAKQAVQM

-162 LVEVI
+162 LVETI
-167 DDLGGIDIEVTDAE
+167 DDLGGIDIEVTDEE

-195 TGKETT
+195 TGKDTT
-201 ELKESGLVHLDG
+201 PLTESGLVHLDG

-243 MEKAQ
+243 LEKAQ
-248 KADLGT
+248 KADIGT
-254 LTKICNDVVDDIST
+254 LNKVCNDVVDDIST
-268 TLTLKQMLL
+268 TLTLKQMLI
-277 LAKDVTS
+277 LAKDVGS

-290 TGFPFELTTEN
+290 TGFPFELTTAS
-301 LESGNSIVP
+301 LDSGDTVVP
-310 VELDNN
+310 VELENN
-316 VKELHQWLFNDENY
+316 VTELHQWLFNDADY
-330 VTSQTVQNISNTIV
+330 SPSQTVQSISANIV
-344 KKTGVT
+344 KKSGVT
-350 EENAR
+350 LSNAD
-355 VVNTSNYNNTVD
+355 VVNTTKYNNTVD
-367 RNGTEIKKTEDSEE
+367 RNGTAVKKEDE
-381 GGQ
+381 GE

>member
-1 MATKRRKKRRI
+1 MANKRRKKRRM

-25 LILAVL
+25 LVLAVL

-45 FQNMTDTEAGIN
+45 FENMTDTEAGIN
-57 DDMSSE
+57 DDLSSE

-99 INNETKEI
+99 INNENKEV
-107 RLASVYRD
+107 RLVSVYRD

-122 GKFYKCNSAYEK
+122 GKYYKCNSAYEH
-134 GGATQAVQM
+134 GGAKQAVQM

-162 LVEVI
+162 LVETI
-167 DDLGGIDIEVTDAE
+167 DDLGGIDIEVTDEE

-201 ELKESGLVHLDG
+201 PLTESGLVHLDG

-243 MEKAQ
+243 LEKAQ
-248 KADLGT
+248 NADIGT
-254 LTKICNDVVDDIST
+254 LNKVCNDVVDDIST
-268 TLTLKQMLL
+268 TLTLKQMLI
-277 LAKDVTS
+277 LAKDAGS

-290 TGFPFELTTEN
+290 TGFPFELTTAS
-301 LESGNSIVP
+301 LDSGDTVVP
-310 VELDNN
+310 VELENN
-316 VKELHQWLFNDENY
+316 VTELHQWLFNDADY
-330 VTSQTVQNISNTIV
+330 SPSKTVQSISANIV
-344 KKTGVT
+344 KKSGVT
-350 EENAR
+350 LSNAD
-355 VVNTSNYNNTVD
+355 VVNTTKYNNTVD
-367 RNGTEIKKTEDSEE
+367 RNGTAVKKEDE
-381 GGQ
+381 GE